1 MTWTLTV
8 RLADVAGQTRP
19 VLQKPGEEGAWREY
33 GASVRVGSLGV
44 GACAH
49 AGRRFFTGFSTV
61 DSSGCPL
68 HDGML
73 KNTF

>member
-1 MTWTLTV
+1 MLTV

-19 VLQKPGEEGAWREY
+19 VLQKPGGEGAWRAY
-33 GASVRVGSLGV
+33 GALVRVGSASV
-44 GACAH
+44 GACGH
-49 AGRRFFTGFSTV
+49 AGRRFFAGVSLV

-68 HDGML
+68 HDGMF